1 MLGKRWAIR
10 QKICMNLETTLIPE
24 VLILTPARFGDARG
38 WFSETFNA
46 ARFAEAG
53 LGMDW
58 VQDNHSMSATAGTLR
73 GLHYQRPPHAQDK
86 LVRCTRGAIFDVA
99 VDIRRGS
106 PTYGHW
112 VGVDLTAA
120 NGKQLL
126 VPKGFLHGFVT
137 RTPDV
142 EVQYK
147 CSDVY
152 APDCD
157 GAVLWSSVGID
168 WGLTGDPVLSAKDQ
182 AAKPFDAFTSPFTIA

>member
-1 MLGKRWAIR
+1 
-10 QKICMNLETTLIPE
+10 MNVEQTPLSG
-24 VLILTPARFGDARG
+24 VVILTPARFGDARG
-38 WFSETFNA
+38 WFSETWNA
-46 ARFAEAG
+46 DKMRAAG
-53 LGMDW
+53 LAIDW
-58 VQDNHSMSATAGTLR
+58 VQDNHSFSAQVGTLR
-73 GLHYQRPPHAQDK
+73 GLHFQSPPRAQDK
-86 LVRCTRGAIFDVA
+86 LVRCTRGVIFDVA
-99 VDIRRGS
+99 VDIRNGS
-106 PTYGHW
+106 PTYGQW
-112 VGVDLTAA
+112 FGVELTAE

-157 GAVLWSSVGID
+157 GSVLWSSVGID

-182 AAKPFDAFTSPFTIA
+182 AAKPFEAFTSPFSLA

>member
-1 MLGKRWAIR
+1 M
-10 QKICMNLETTLIPE
+10 KIELTQLPD

-46 ARFAEAG
+46 GKMNEAG
-53 LGMDW
+53 LTMPW
-58 VQDNHSMSATAGTLR
+58 VQDNHSMSAQVGTLR

-86 LVRCTRGAIFDVA
+86 LVRCSRGAILDVA
-99 VDIRRGS
+99 VDARRGS
-106 PTYGHW
+106 PSYGKW
-112 VGVDLTAA
+112 VGVEISAE

-137 RTPDV
+137 RLPDT

-147 CSDVY
+147 CSDLY

-157 GAVLWSSVGID
+157 GAIAWDDPDIAVNWGISS
-168 WGLTGDPVLSAKDQ
+168 PVLSAKD
-182 AAKPFDAFTSPFTIA
+182 ASAPGFRGFDSPFEWSAA